1 MLFFTLCVAPNINK
15 ILDRENASTLLRK
28 IFPYNFIFGLLL
40 STLTL
45 TFSVYVH
52 AKTSIYLSAVL
63 ITFFLVNLKYI
74 MPKIN
79 VISDIDKKKN
89 AYSKKFK
96 ILHLYSVILYL
107 ISMLI
112 SLLGIILTY

>member
-1 MLFFTLCVAPNINK
+1 
-15 ILDRENASTLLRK
+15 
-28 IFPYNFIFGLLL
+28 
-40 STLTL
+40 
-45 TFSVYVH
+45 
-52 AKTSIYLSAVL
+52 
-63 ITFFLVNLKYI
+63 

-79 VISDIDKKKN
+79 VIADIDKKKN

-112 SLLGIILTY
+112 SLSGIILTY